1 MITIIAEQYTTKTFQ
16 AKLWVI
22 QQLEAEVETLKI
34 SQPGGVDAREDV
46 NVALR
51 MPNVGFGLDKV
62 RFIIILYAR
71 IYTWALVFW
80 VILAYSLWPMTR
92 PKCFQDVFVD
102 DVL

>member
-62 RFIIILYAR
+62 RLIITQSHILNWNGDEN
-71 IYTWALVFW
+71 INGH
-80 VILAYSLWPMTR
+80 
-92 PKCFQDVFVD
+92 
-102 DVL
+102 